1 VATPL
6 DKPLKRELVIDGTSY
21 MLTITPEGVKI
32 TEKGRRLGREMTWR
46 DLLSGDA
53 QLASQLLQSVSAVEP
68 KSTAETNA
76 PKETG
81 AQRGTK
87 QRRRAQR

>member
-6 DKPLKRELVIDGTSY
+6 DKPLKRELEIDGKSY
-21 MLTITPEGVKI
+21 MLTLTPDGVKI
-32 TEKGRRLGREMTWR
+32 TEKGRRLGREMSWR

-68 KSTAETNA
+68 KSTAEKATRKA
-76 PKETG
+76 TE
-81 AQRGTK
+81 AQRPAK
-87 QRRRAQR
+87 RRRRAQG